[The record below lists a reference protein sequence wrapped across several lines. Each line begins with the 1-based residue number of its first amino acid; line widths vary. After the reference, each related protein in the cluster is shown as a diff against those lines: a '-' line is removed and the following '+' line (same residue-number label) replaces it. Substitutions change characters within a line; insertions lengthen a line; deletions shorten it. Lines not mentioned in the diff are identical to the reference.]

1 MNQCPADPVSS
12 AESGLP
18 SGQPSHGQ
26 EPAGYLILRF
36 KGPIDQQTALL
47 AQEYVA
53 PIAERLNLQ
62 AMVLDQNTDVEIR
75 YSQDPI
81 IAALHE
87 QTAALNRLASS
98 NESLSQAVQSLID
111 EMANAD
117 EEVSDGEPSTYL
129 DGSRV
134 R

>member
-1 MNQCPADPVSS
+1 MSQCPADPVPS
-12 AESGLP
+12 AVSGLP

-26 EPAGYLILRF
+26 EPAGCLILRF
-36 KGPIDQQTALL
+36 KGRIDEQTALL
-47 AQEYVA
+47 AKKLVD

-62 AMVLDQNTDVEIR
+62 AMVLDQGAEVEIR

-81 IAALHE
+81 IAALQE

-98 NESLSQAVQSLID
+98 NESLSQAVSSLID
-111 EMANAD
+111 EMANAEPED
-117 EEVSDGEPSTYL
+117 SDAEPRTYL